1 MILRYFAGPLAAQFQ
16 AINLCRHCMSLPGF
30 GHESNRESRPPKSA
44 AGQRSLDGQG
54 GSGRALPKLLK
65 SVEVVGLTLASL
77 ACGGVRW
84 CKMV

>member
-1 MILRYFAGPLAAQFQ
+1 MILRDFAGPLAAQFQ
-16 AINLCRHCMSLPGF
+16 AINLCRHCMSSPGS

-54 GSGRALPKLLK
+54 GSSRRALPKLLK
-65 SVEVVGLTLASL
+65 SVEAVGLTL

>member
-1 MILRYFAGPLAAQFQ
+1 
-16 AINLCRHCMSLPGF
+16 MSLPGF
-30 GHESNRESRPPKSA
+30 GHKSNCESRPPKSA

-65 SVEVVGLTLASL
+65 MLKSVEVVGLTLASL